1 MKRAIC
7 NRVWRFFFFA
17 SLELRLRLCYTQL
30 VLLRRSTATARVFFS
45 TGTTTLSRLRLET
58 ALVPAVLA
66 VTVRERWIEHAL
78 FRPIGRFPSSS
89 WDLGR
94 ELGSSIRIFIH
105 RSLCSSRTKAQTQ
118 IEGDEASKP
127 HLCSIRTLGLMLGL
141 AGRTE
146 QDGLSIPSSS
156 SWVLKS
162 S

>member
-66 VTVRERWIEHAL
+66 VTVRER
-78 FRPIGRFPSSS
+78 
-89 WDLGR
+89 
-94 ELGSSIRIFIH
+94 
-105 RSLCSSRTKAQTQ
+105 
-118 IEGDEASKP
+118 
-127 HLCSIRTLGLMLGL
+127 
-141 AGRTE
+141 
-146 QDGLSIPSSS
+146 
-156 SWVLKS
+156 
-162 S
+162 